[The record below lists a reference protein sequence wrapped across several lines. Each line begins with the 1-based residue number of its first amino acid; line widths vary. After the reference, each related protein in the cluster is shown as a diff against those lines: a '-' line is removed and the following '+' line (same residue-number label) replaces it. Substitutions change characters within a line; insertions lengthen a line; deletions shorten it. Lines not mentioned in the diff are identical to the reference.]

1 MGDRRRV
8 ALVTGGGRGI
18 GRAIAQVFAE
28 AGITVAITGRNAEVL
43 SAAAAEVATS
53 GGAVSAHPCDV
64 SDEAAVAAC
73 VEDVIDRHG
82 GIDILVNNA
91 GIAGPT
97 ANLQDVSAAE
107 WDEVQAIN
115 VRGPFLCTRAVAP
128 HMLARG
134 SGHVLFVSALG
145 GGLRAYPSRL
155 PYAVSKAALL
165 AMTQTVAAELRP
177 GGIGVNAVTPG
188 PVKGERLERVFAG
201 RAAQSGESV
210 QAIARQLAEKAPALS
225 FPDELEVARVALF
238 LCSPE
243 ADHIVGQSINVTGGI
258 EILQ

>member
-1 MGDRRRV
+1 V

-28 AGITVAITGRNAEVL
+28 SGMRVAITGRDGEVL
-43 SAAAAEVATS
+43 ASTAAEVAAA
-53 GGAVSAHPCDV
+53 GGTVSAHPCDV

-73 VEDVIDRHG
+73 VEAVIERHG
-82 GIDILVNNA
+82 GIDVLVNNA

-97 ANLQDVSAAE
+97 ASLQDVAVAE
-107 WDEVQAIN
+107 WDEVQATN
-115 VRGPFLCTRAVAP
+115 VRGPFLCTRTVAP

-134 SGHVLFVSALG
+134 SGHVVFVSALG

-165 AMTQTVAAELRP
+165 AMTQTAAAELGP
-177 GGIGVNAVTPG
+177 GGIRVNAVTPG

-201 RAAQSGESV
+201 RARESGES
-210 QAIARQLAEKAPALS
+210 AEEIARALAEKAPVRS
-225 FPDELEVARVALF
+225 FPDELEIARVALF

-243 ADHIVGQSINVTGGI
+243 AGHIVGQSINVTGGI

>member
-1 MGDRRRV
+1 MNARSRV

-18 GRAIAQVFAE
+18 GRAITQVFAE
-28 AGITVAITGRNAEVL
+28 AGMTLAIAGRSRDAL
-43 SAAAAEVATS
+43 TAAAAEVATT
-53 GGAVSAHPCDV
+53 GGTVSVHPCDV
-64 SDEAAVAAC
+64 SDEEAVEAC
-73 VEDVIDRHG
+73 VADVLDRHG
-82 GIDILVNNA
+82 GIDVLVNNA

-97 ANLQDVSAAE
+97 ATLQDVTPAE
-107 WDEVQAIN
+107 WDEVQAVN

-134 SGHVLFVSALG
+134 SGTVIFVSALG

-165 AMTQTVAAELRP
+165 AMTQTAAAELGP
-177 GGIGVNAVTPG
+177 GGIRVNAVTPG
-188 PVKGERLERVFAG
+188 PVKGERLDRVFAG

-210 QAIARQLAEKAPALS
+210 EEIARQLAEKAPARS

-243 ADHIVGQSINVTGGI
+243 AGHIVGQSINVTGGI